1 MLEYDQLEIPFSP
14 PIIKFIDIPWSP
26 FVDEKTGK
34 ICCDILSY
42 QWCPALT
49 LRKTILSLCSL
60 LGETKMPEGEIGLNI
75 EAAAEMNASY

>member
-1 MLEYDQLEIPFSP
+1 MLEYDQLEIPYRP
-14 PIIKFIDIPWSP
+14 PVVKFKDIPWSP

-34 ICCDILSY
+34 VCCDILID
-42 QWCPALT
+42 QWSPALT
-49 LRKTILSLCSL
+49 LRTAILSLCSL